1 VRTLNRGMA
10 WLDTGTPVSLLE
22 ASNYI
27 AAIEHRQ
34 GLKVACLEEIAF
46 SRGFIDRAQF
56 EVLIQ
61 SLAKSDYRSYLEQC
75 LDSGWDGESTSV

>member
-1 VRTLNRGMA
+1 MA
-10 WLDTGTPVSLLE
+10 WLDTGTPVSLME

-46 SRGFIDRAQF
+46 SKGFIGRTAF
-56 EVLIQ
+56 EALTK
-61 SLAKSDYRSYLEQC
+61 SLPKSDYRAYLEQC
-75 LDSGWDGESTSV
+75 LESRWDGESSGV